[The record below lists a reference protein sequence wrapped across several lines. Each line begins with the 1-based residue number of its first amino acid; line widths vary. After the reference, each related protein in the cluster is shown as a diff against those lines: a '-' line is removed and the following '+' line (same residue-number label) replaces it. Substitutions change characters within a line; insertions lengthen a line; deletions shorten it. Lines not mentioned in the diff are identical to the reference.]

1 MEVQHL
7 NQLPDWNGLVLPGPQ
22 EETKQVS
29 WVLFAPEDRRVR
41 GSEYREKLHV
51 LYHWSSGGETI
62 SHSTTYLV
70 ICQHDLNPNLLI
82 KKKNLFSGGQQL
94 KNKSLSKQRGHM
106 LSKRDLLKIIYIHI
120 YTHIQVQHISISA
133 VKKTA
138 YFLNQI
144 FCSWI

>member
-1 MEVQHL
+1 MEVQHF
-7 NQLPDWNGLVLPGPQ
+7 NQLPGWNGLVLPGPQ

-41 GSEYREKLHV
+41 GSGYREKLHV

-82 KKKNLFSGGQQL
+82 KKKSILRGPAVKEQESVKTKRSHAQQ
-94 KNKSLSKQRGHM
+94 
-106 LSKRDLLKIIYIHI
+106 KRTAKDYRYIHI

-133 VKKTA
+133 VKKNCI
-138 YFLNQI
+138 LSQPNI
-144 FCSWI
+144 L